1 MRPRKRGG
9 LSRRAFI
16 QSVLTAGAGLV
27 ASCVPA
33 PPTIIATGSGPATAG
48 LPPTA
53 TQGSTP
59 SAPAP
64 SPLAPATGTTPA
76 AASSAAV
83 GTTATASNS
92 VTPSSSSTA
101 AASPTAEATATA
113 DSGAAVSDTPG
124 ATQTATAADTATDTA
139 TAPTTATA
147 TAAPTSTNT
156 VTPAPS
162 ATPSPAGRVKTVIF
176 FIQENHTFDSLFAG
190 FPGADSLNAGKPCA
204 DRLPADPPHQHADSF
219 RPGAYTSSA
228 ADCSY
233 TEQSAAT
240 YWQLARQFALCDRF
254 FSDVRGPSHPN
265 YFMMTSAQTPIV
277 NTPYPTDE
285 CPDFC
290 YDIPTLANRL
300 DDAHL
305 AWRDYGGIM
314 TDIKSLVGRPEVMD
328 RQDAQYFADAAAGT
342 LPSVGWLNSDFLN
355 NGDELSGHPVGS
367 LCNAQQYAVKVINAA
382 LASPQ
387 WESMVMFLVW
397 DDWGGFYDHVVP
409 PVVERWTDGTPLR
422 YGFRVPCIV
431 ISPFTRSGYVS
442 HELHSFVSM
451 LHFAEITYGL
461 PPLNQRDAAASALLD
476 CFDFGQKP
484 LRPSLLAMP
493 DCS

>member
-1 MRPRKRGG
+1 MRPRKRSG

-33 PPTIIATGSGPATAG
+33 PPTVVAIATRPATAG

-53 TQGSTP
+53 TQVPTP

-64 SPLAPATGTTPA
+64 SPSTPATATAPA
-76 AASSAAV
+76 AASSATV
-83 GTTATASNS
+83 GSTATASS
-92 VTPSSSSTA
+92 AAT
-101 AASPTAEATATA
+101 AASPTANATATA
-113 DSGAAVSDTPG
+113 DSRAAASDTPG
-124 ATQTATAADTATDTA
+124 ATQTAADTASGTPTVSA
-139 TAPTTATA
+139 TAV
-147 TAAPTSTNT
+147 PTSTNT

-162 ATPSPAGRVKTVIF
+162 ATPSPAGRVKSIIF

-204 DRLPADPPHQHADSF
+204 DRLPADPPHQHANSF
-219 RPGAYTSSA
+219 QPGAYTSSA

-314 TDIKSLVGRPEVMD
+314 TDIKSLVGRREVMD

-367 LCNAQQYAVKVINAA
+367 LCHAQQYAVKVINAA

-397 DDWGGFYDHVVP
+397 DDWGGFYDHVIP

-431 ISPFTRSGYVS
+431 ISPFTHSGYIS

-451 LHFAEITYGL
+451 LHFAEMTYGL
-461 PPLNQRDAAASALLD
+461 PPLNQRDATASALLD
-476 CFDFGQKP
+476 CFDFGQSP
-484 LRPSLLAMP
+484 LHPSPLAMP
-493 DCS
+493 NCS

>member
-1 MRPRKRGG
+1 MQPFKPRSA
-9 LSRRAFI
+9 LSRRAF
-16 QSVLTAGAGLV
+16 LRYLAAAGAGLA
-27 ASCVPA
+27 ASCVPGQQA
-33 PPTIIATGSGPATAG
+33 TDPLPTQPPMSPQPSPVPPTVSIPSAPTTSTTSTFLPLVTVPPTSTPA
-48 LPPTA
+48 PTA
-53 TQGSTP
+53 TAVP
-59 SAPAP
+59 SA
-64 SPLAPATGTTPA
+64 TPA
-76 AASSAAV
+76 AADKIRA
-83 GTTATASNS
+83 
-92 VTPSSSSTA
+92 
-101 AASPTAEATATA
+101 
-113 DSGAAVSDTPG
+113 
-124 ATQTATAADTATDTA
+124 
-139 TAPTTATA
+139 
-147 TAAPTSTNT
+147 
-156 VTPAPS
+156 
-162 ATPSPAGRVKTVIF
+162 VIF

-190 FPGADSLNAGKPCA
+190 FPGADGMNAGTPCP
-204 DRLPADPPHQHADSF
+204 DRLPTDPPHQHADSF
-219 RPGAYTSSA
+219 NPGAYTTTA

-233 TEQSAAT
+233 TEEGAAT
-240 YWQLARQFALCDRF
+240 YWQIAKQFTLCDRF

-314 TDIKSLVGRPEVMD
+314 TDIKSLVGRREVMD

-367 LCNAQQYAVKVINAA
+367 LCHAQQYAVKVINAA

-397 DDWGGFYDHVVP
+397 DDWGGFYDHVIP

-431 ISPFTRSGYVS
+431 ISPFTHSGYIS

-451 LHFAEITYGL
+451 LHFAEMTYGL
-461 PPLNQRDAAASALLD
+461 PPLNQRDATASALLD
-476 CFDFGQKP
+476 CFDFGQSP
-484 LRPSLLAMP
+484 LHPSPLAMP
-493 DCS
+493 NCS